1 MEKLRTF
8 GRRLLAWSMFFLAWF
23 FAIQWVDHR
32 WDRLFWGFLVV
43 VAAAAGLFVLYLDR
57 RSARNAEKAAHA
69 QRQLDVLRLA
79 EAEGGRLTASQ
90 TAARLGWPVHLALTM
105 LRSLEDGVR
114 VTSVVPEDGVR
125 VFEFPELI
133 HGSGRLGRA
142 PTPRLP
148 SLAED

>member
-8 GRRLLAWSMFFLAWF
+8 GRRLAAWAMFFLAWF

-57 RSARNAEKAAHA
+57 RSLRDAERAAYV

-79 EAEGGRLTASQ
+79 EAEGGQLTASQ
-90 TAARLGWPVHLALTM
+90 AAARLGWPMHAALAT
-105 LRSLEDGVR
+105 LRSLEDGVH
-114 VTSVVPEDGVR
+114 VTTVVPEEGVR
-125 VFEFPELI
+125 VFEFPEII
-133 HGSGRLGRA
+133 HGSGRPDRPRA
-142 PTPRLP
+142 P
-148 SLAED
+148 